1 MKTFLANLT
10 VTAALW
16 IAPAAC
22 VVAQTDDVALAADT
36 AAVADDAVVL
46 LPDTAGVVAG
56 TDPDEMFGVPHEPYN
71 GDALPDP
78 THHIRPAEWIVPSS
92 AAVLGALC
100 VNTAW
105 GKRVRNEMH
114 EMLGAEQKL
123 HTKVDNYLQYAPMV
137 MAYGAY
143 FAGWKGQHN
152 LKDRTILLAMSAATM
167 AAVVNVSKRA
177 FKEQRP
183 DSGAKNSFPSGHT
196 ATAFMGAEFLWQEYR
211 TTQPWLGYTGYG
223 LAALTG
229 YLRMHNER
237 HWVNDVVAGAAI
249 GMLSTKFAYWL
260 YPKIF
265 HEGSSRGK
273 GAKKRKVTAFGVPY
287 CSSEGAGVNM
297 ALVF

>member
-1 MKTFLANLT
+1 
-10 VTAALW
+10 
-16 IAPAAC
+16 
-22 VVAQTDDVALAADT
+22 
-36 AAVADDAVVL
+36 
-46 LPDTAGVVAG
+46 
-56 TDPDEMFGVPHEPYN
+56 
-71 GDALPDP
+71 
-78 THHIRPAEWIVPSS
+78 
-92 AAVLGALC
+92 
-100 VNTAW
+100 
-105 GKRVRNEMH
+105 MH

-123 HTKVDNYLQYAPMV
+123 HTKVDNYLRYAPMV
-137 MAYGAY
+137 VAYGAY

-152 LKDRTILLAMSAATM
+152 FKDRTILLAMSAATM

-249 GMLSTKFAYWL
+249 ECSPRSSPT
-260 YPKIF
+260 
-265 HEGSSRGK
+265 GSILRFSMREAAAGK
-273 GAKKRKVTAFGVPY
+273 GAKKRKVTAFECLIAAAKAPV
-287 CSSEGAGVNM
+287 
-297 ALVF
+297 

>member
-1 MKTFLANLT
+1 
-10 VTAALW
+10 
-16 IAPAAC
+16 
-22 VVAQTDDVALAADT
+22 
-36 AAVADDAVVL
+36 
-46 LPDTAGVVAG
+46 
-56 TDPDEMFGVPHEPYN
+56 
-71 GDALPDP
+71 
-78 THHIRPAEWIVPSS
+78 
-92 AAVLGALC
+92 
-100 VNTAW
+100 
-105 GKRVRNEMH
+105 
-114 EMLGAEQKL
+114 
-123 HTKVDNYLQYAPMV
+123 MV